1 MNRPP
6 VGGGEMP
13 GRISDVRWHAMSG
26 FALVGVIAVIAGGLV
41 AAATGPTGFTHGS
54 WVAAYLVL
62 VAGVSQVG
70 LGVGQALLAAVPP
83 SGRRRAWQLVVYNAA
98 NTAVLLGT
106 LISSVAV
113 VVAGGALLL
122 LELALFLAAVRHPR
136 THSWHLAIYR
146 LLLAILGVSVPV
158 GIVLSALRQ
167 S

>member
-1 MNRPP
+1 MRRNP
-6 VGGGEMP
+6 V
-13 GRISDVRWHAMSG
+13 IRWHAMSS

-41 AAATGPTGFTHGS
+41 AAVTGPTGFTHGS

-62 VAGVSQVG
+62 VAGVAQVG

-83 SGRRRAWQLVVYNAA
+83 TGRYRAWQLVVYNVA
-98 NTAVLLGT
+98 NTAVLVGT
-106 LISSVAV
+106 LMGSVAV

-122 LELALFLAAVRHPR
+122 LALALFLAAVRRPR
-136 THSWHLAIYR
+136 THSWHLVTYR

-167 S
+167 G

>member
-1 MNRPP
+1 MSRPL
-6 VGGGEMP
+6 VGGGAASEWN
-13 GRISDVRWHAMSG
+13 SAVRWHAMGG
-26 FALVGVIAVIAGGLV
+26 FALVGLIAVIAGGLV
-41 AAATGPTGFTHGS
+41 AAVTGPTGFTDGS

-62 VAGVSQVG
+62 VAGVAQVG

-83 SGRRRAWQLVVYNAA
+83 SRRRRGWQLVVYSVA

-106 LISSVAV
+106 LTESVAV
-113 VVAGGALLL
+113 VVAGGVLLL
-122 LELALFLAAVRHPR
+122 LALALFLAAVRRPR

-146 LLLAILGVSVPV
+146 ILLAILGVSVPV